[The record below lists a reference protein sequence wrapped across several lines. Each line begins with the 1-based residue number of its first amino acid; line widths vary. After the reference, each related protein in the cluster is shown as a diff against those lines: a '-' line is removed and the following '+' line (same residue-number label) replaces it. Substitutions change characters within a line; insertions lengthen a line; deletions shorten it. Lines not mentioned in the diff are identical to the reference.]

1 MEIIVLSK
9 LAGSSNR
16 VCMGR
21 GSTLLMGVLMAVAL
35 GAAAFT
41 GYRAGLE
48 QAPAVA
54 GGALYTQLRH
64 ELAEQQ
70 RTVREARLQ
79 AQRNLDALALQMG
92 AMEARLIRLDV
103 LGQRLVEKGQLDAG
117 EFGFGTGSPAMG
129 GPYAAAP
136 DVGNTVPDFVAE
148 LEALAG
154 MLDDREQRLGALEG
168 LLRDRRLLERVS
180 PTGKPVEKGWISSY
194 FGLRNDPIT
203 GRKSR
208 HEGLDFAGKRGSNV
222 IAVASGVVVFSG
234 RRSGYGRI
242 VEIDHGN
249 GLVTRYG
256 HNADN
261 LVAVGDVVAKGQPI
275 ALVGASG
282 RATGPHVHFEVL
294 RDDRPVNPMNFIRSG
309 KG

>member
-16 VCMGR
+16 LCMGR
-21 GSTLLMGVLMAVAL
+21 RGTLLMGVLMAVAV
-35 GAAAFT
+35 GAAAIG
-41 GYRAGLE
+41 GYRAGVE

-54 GGALYTQLRH
+54 DDALYADLRH
-64 ELAEQQ
+64 ELAGQ
-70 RTVREARLQ
+70 RRAVREARLA
-79 AQRNLDALALQMG
+79 AQRNLDALALQLG

-103 LGQRLVEKGQLDAG
+103 LGQRLVEKGRLDAA
-117 EFGFGTGSPAMG
+117 EFGFDSGAPAMG
-129 GPYAAAP
+129 GPYAAGP
-136 DVGNTVPDFVAE
+136 DLGNTVPDFVAE

-154 MLDDREQRLGALEG
+154 RLDDREQRLGALEN
-168 LLRDRRLLERVS
+168 LLRDRRLLEQVS

-194 FGLRNDPIT
+194 FGLRKDPIS

-208 HEGLDFAGKRGSNV
+208 HEGLDFASARGSKV

-234 RRSGYGRI
+234 RRSGYGRM

-249 GLVTRYG
+249 GLVTRYA
-256 HNADN
+256 HNAEN
-261 LVAVGDVVAKGQPI
+261 LAAVGDVVTKGQPI

-294 RDDRPVNPMNFIRSG
+294 RDDRPLNPMNFIRSG

>member
-21 GSTLLMGVLMAVAL
+21 AGTLLMAVLAAVAL
-35 GAAAFT
+35 GAATIT
-41 GYRAGLE
+41 GYRAGLA

-54 GGALYTQLRH
+54 DDARYAELRH
-64 ELAEQQ
+64 ELAAQ
-70 RTVREARLQ
+70 RRSVREAKVA
-79 AQRNLDALALQMG
+79 AQHNLDALALQLG

-103 LGQRLVEKGQLDAG
+103 LGQRLVEKGRLDAA
-117 EFGFGTGSPAMG
+117 EFGFGSGAPAMG
-129 GPYAAAP
+129 GAYAAGQ
-136 DVGNTVPDFVAE
+136 DLGNTVPDFVAE

-154 MLDDREQRLGALEG
+154 RLDDREQRLGALEN
-168 LLRDRRLLERVS
+168 LLRDRRLLEQVS

-194 FGLRNDPIT
+194 FGLRKDPIS
-203 GRKSR
+203 GRKTR
-208 HEGLDFAGKRGSNV
+208 HEGLDFASKRGSNV

-234 RRSGYGRI
+234 RRAGYGRM

-249 GLVTRYG
+249 GLVTRYA
-256 HNADN
+256 HNAEN
-261 LVAVGDVVAKGQPI
+261 LAAVGDVVTKGQAI

-294 RDDRPVNPMNFIRSG
+294 RDERPLNPMNFIRSG

>member
-1 MEIIVLSK
+1 MEVIVLSK

-21 GSTLLMGVLMAVAL
+21 RGTLLMGVLMAVAV
-35 GAAAFT
+35 GAAAIT

-48 QAPAVA
+48 RAPAVA
-54 GGALYTQLRH
+54 EDTLNTELRH
-64 ELAEQQ
+64 ELAEQ
-70 RTVREARLQ
+70 RRMVREARLA

-103 LGQRLVEKGQLDAG
+103 LGQRLVEKGRLDAA
-117 EFGFGTGSPAMG
+117 EFGFDGGAPAMG
-129 GPYAAAP
+129 GPYAAGP
-136 DVGNTVPDFVAE
+136 QPGNTVPDFVAE

-154 MLDDREQRLGALEG
+154 RLEDREQRLGALET
-168 LLRDRRLLERVS
+168 LLRDRRLLEQVS

-194 FGLRNDPIT
+194 FGLRKDPIS

-208 HEGLDFAGKRGSNV
+208 HEGLDFASKRGSNV

-234 RRSGYGRI
+234 RRSGYGRM

-249 GLVTRYG
+249 GLVTRYA
-256 HNADN
+256 HNAEN
-261 LVAVGDVVAKGQPI
+261 LAAVGDVVNKGEHI

-294 RDDRPVNPMNFIRSG
+294 RDDRPLNPMNF
-309 KG
+309 

>member
-1 MEIIVLSK
+1 MEIIVLSR

-21 GSTLLMGVLMAVAL
+21 GGTLLTAVLMAVAL
-35 GAAAFT
+35 GAAAIT

-54 GGALYTQLRH
+54 EDALYKELRH
-64 ELAEQQ
+64 ELAAQ
-70 RTVREARLQ
+70 RRLVREARLG
-79 AQRNLDALALQMG
+79 AQHNLDALALQLG

-103 LGQRLVEKGQLDAG
+103 LGQRLVEKGQLDAA
-117 EFGFGTGSPAMG
+117 EFGFGSGSPAMG
-129 GPYAAAP
+129 GPYATEPQLA
-136 DVGNTVPDFVAE
+136 NTVPDFITD

-154 MLDDREQRLGALEG
+154 RLDDREQRLGALEG
-168 LLRDRRLLERVS
+168 LLRDRRLLEKVS
-180 PTGKPVEKGWISSY
+180 PTGKPVEQGWISSY
-194 FGLRNDPIT
+194 FGLRKDPIS
-203 GRKSR
+203 GRRSR
-208 HEGLDFAGKRGSNV
+208 HEGLDFAGRRGSNV
-222 IAVASGVVVFSG
+222 IAVASGVVVFSD
-234 RRSGYGRI
+234 RRSGYGRM

-249 GLVTRYG
+249 GLVTRYA
-256 HNADN
+256 HNSEN
-261 LVAVGDVVAKGQPI
+261 LVAVGDVVTKGQPI

-294 RDDRPVNPMNFIRSG
+294 RNDRPVNPMNFIRSG